1 MVHHIFIFLL
11 ILAGCAGPGTQILPP
26 VPQKSYSDLLEEYIS
41 CTGKGKID
49 SQGPIHGALTFT
61 FMSQHDSSFF
71 QFKDPLGRTALLMW
85 LTPHNVTA
93 RNLIDHKQY
102 TYGQILDFFPFLQI
116 VQPEHITKILW
127 GVQPDYEKEF
137 NNTEMSDEQSIH
149 LNFEKNDLDGESN
162 SLVIAKFV
170 DDNSFQSVKIK
181 IKGRSRT
188 QTSLNLKRIWKLLKQ
203 QLFLTVRTFY
213 TL

>member
-1 MVHHIFIFLL
+1 MFRYIIFCWL
-11 ILAGCAGPGTQILPP
+11 ILAGCAGSGTQFSLP
-26 VPQKSYSDLLEEYIS
+26 VPQRTYHDLLAEYIS

-61 FMSQHDSSFF
+61 FISQHDSSFL

-137 NNTEMSDEQSIH
+137 NNTGMSDEQNIH
-149 LNFEKNDLDGESN
+149 LNFEKNDLDNESN
-162 SLVIAKFV
+162 ALVGATFI
-170 DDNSFQSVKIK
+170 DDNSFQTVKIR
-181 IKGRSRT
+181 INGRTRT
-188 QTSLNLKRIWKLLKQ
+188 QTHLNLKKVWKLLKI
-203 QLFLTVRTFY
+203 
-213 TL
+213 